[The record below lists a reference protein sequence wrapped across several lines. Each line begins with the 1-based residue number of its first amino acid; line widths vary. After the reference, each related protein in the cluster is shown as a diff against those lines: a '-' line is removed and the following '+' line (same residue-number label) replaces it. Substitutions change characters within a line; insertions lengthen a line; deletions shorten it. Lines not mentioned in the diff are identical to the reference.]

1 MFEELEYP
9 TFAVVLSKFWT
20 TTNYT
25 NFRTA
30 FASIIIIV
38 PPELPI
44 VGL

>member
-30 FASIIIIV
+30 SASITIIAL
-38 PPELPI
+38 PESPI
-44 VGL
+44 VDL